1 MNFERGSKPN
11 PTGNLI
17 AYCHVF
23 GENPIAP
30 GGKII
35 ASNVVV
41 SFLKIGDN
49 YPVVTFPPVGL
60 SSKEELM
67 KVLSD
72 NINLYDVVQLPD
84 FQMPENKEQ
93 GNQYIQERMEQFN
106 AMVMRYVEF
115 CKAKEKNMAA
125 HVDSK
130 LDGLN
135 EPLEALAN
143 LSIEFR
149 SSSGIAREATRLKVD
164 RIVDYFHSHHPQL
177 DIDNF
182 KKALSYPGKVGDE
195 LVSLYIQKFNAIQVE
210 KYEDASDLRRRILAI
225 ESTSNQI

>member
-49 YPVVTFPPVGL
+49 FPVVTFPPVAL
-60 SSKEELM
+60 ASKEELM
-67 KVLSD
+67 KILSD
-72 NINLYDVVQLPD
+72 NIHLYDVVQLPD
-84 FQMPENKEQ
+84 FQMPEQKDNA
-93 GNQYIQERMEQFN
+93 NQYIQERMEQFN

-115 CKAKEKNMAA
+115 CKAKEKKPGNTIPENMDA
-125 HVDSK
+125 S
-130 LDGLN
+130 N
-135 EPLEALAN
+135 EPLEALAS
-143 LSIEFR
+143 LSLEFR
-149 SSSGIAREATRLKVD
+149 NTSGIAREATRLKMD
-164 RIVDYFHSHHPQL
+164 RIVDYFHNNHPNL

-182 KKALSYPGKVGDE
+182 KKALVVPGKLGDE
-195 LVSLYIQKFNAIQVE
+195 LVSLYIQKFNAIQIE
-210 KYEDASDLRRRILAI
+210 NYETASDLRKRILEI
-225 ESTSNQI
+225 ESSSLR

>member
-49 YPVVTFPPVGL
+49 YPVVTFPPVAL
-60 SSKEELM
+60 PSKEELM
-67 KVLSD
+67 KILSD
-72 NINLYDVVQLPD
+72 NIHLYDVVQLPD

-93 GNQYIQERMEQFN
+93 ANQYIQERMEQFN
-106 AMVMRYVEF
+106 SMVMRYVEF
-115 CKAKEKNMAA
+115 CKAKEKKTQNQNLSDQLEQ
-125 HVDSK
+125 VS
-130 LDGLN
+130 
-135 EPLEALAN
+135 EPLETLAN

-149 SSSGIAREATRLKVD
+149 NTSGIAREATRLKME
-164 RIVDYFHSHHPQL
+164 RIVDYFHNNHPTL

-182 KKALSYPGKVGDE
+182 KKALSVPGKVGDE
-195 LVSLYIQKFNAIQVE
+195 LVGLYIQKFNAIQIE
-210 KYEDASDLRRRILAI
+210 NYETASDLRKRILEI
-225 ESTSNQI
+225 ESTAT

>member
-49 YPVVTFPPVGL
+49 YPVVTFPPVAL
-60 SSKEELM
+60 SSKEELL
-67 KVLSD
+67 KILTE
-72 NINLYDVVQLPD
+72 NIHLYDVVQLPD
-84 FQMPENKEQ
+84 FQMPENKDQ
-93 GNQYIQERMEQFN
+93 SNQYIQERMEQFN
-106 AMVMRYVEF
+106 SMVMRYVEY
-115 CKAKEKNMAA
+115 CKAKEKKQATGGA
-125 HVDSK
+125 EK
-130 LDGLN
+130 LEGFN
-135 EPLEALAN
+135 QPLETLAN
-143 LSIEFR
+143 LSLEFR
-149 SSSGIAREATRLKVD
+149 SSSGIAKEATRLKMD
-164 RIVDYFHSHHPQL
+164 RIVDYFQNHHPQL

-182 KKALSYPGKVGDE
+182 QKALAFPGKLGDE
-195 LVSLYIQKFNAIQVE
+195 LVSLYIQKFNAIQIE
-210 KYEDASDLRRRILAI
+210 NYEGASDLRRRILAI
-225 ESTSNQI
+225 ESMSPQA

>member
-49 YPVVTFPPVGL
+49 YPVVTFPPVAL

-67 KVLSD
+67 KILSE

-84 FQMPENKEQ
+84 FQMPENKENA
-93 GNQYIQERMEQFN
+93 NQYIQERMEQFN

-115 CKAKEKNMAA
+115 CKAKEKKNHTTAENI
-125 HVDSK
+125 DQSSQ
-130 LDGLN
+130 
-135 EPLEALAN
+135 PLEALAS
-143 LSIEFR
+143 LSLEFR
-149 SSSGIAREATRLKVD
+149 NTSGIAREATRLKMD
-164 RIVDYFHSHHPQL
+164 RIVDYFHDNHPNL

-182 KKALSYPGKVGDE
+182 KKALTVPGKLGDE
-195 LVSLYIQKFNAIQVE
+195 LISLYIQKFNAIQIE
-210 KYEDASDLRRRILAI
+210 NYETASDLRKRILEI
-225 ESTSNQI
+225 ESTAT

>member
-49 YPVVTFPPVGL
+49 FPVVTFPPVAL
-60 SSKEELM
+60 ASKEELM
-67 KVLSD
+67 KILSD
-72 NINLYDVVQLPD
+72 NIHLYDVVQLPD
-84 FQMPENKEQ
+84 FQMPEQKENA
-93 GNQYIQERMEQFN
+93 NQYIQERMEQFN

-115 CKAKEKNMAA
+115 CKAKEKKPGNPISD
-125 HVDSK
+125 H
-130 LDGLN
+130 LDASN
-135 EPLEALAN
+135 EPLEALAS
-143 LSIEFR
+143 LSLEFR
-149 SSSGIAREATRLKVD
+149 NTSGIAREATRLKMD
-164 RIVDYFHSHHPQL
+164 RIVDYFHNNHPNL

-182 KKALSYPGKVGDE
+182 KKALVVPGKLGDE
-195 LVSLYIQKFNAIQVE
+195 LVSLYIQKFNAIQIE
-210 KYEDASDLRRRILAI
+210 NYEIASDLRKRILEI
-225 ESTSNQI
+225 ESSSPR

>member
-1 MNFERGSKPN
+1 MNFERGSKSN

-30 GGKII
+30 GGNII

-49 YPVVTFPPVGL
+49 FPVVTFPPVAL

-67 KVLSD
+67 KILSE
-72 NINLYDVVQLPD
+72 NMELYDVVQLPD
-84 FQMPENKEQ
+84 FQMPDQKEM

-106 AMVMRYVEF
+106 SMVMRYVEF
-115 CKAKEKNMAA
+115 CKSKEKKQAKNSVVN
-125 HVDSK
+125 HFETGS
-130 LDGLN
+130 

-143 LSIEFR
+143 LSLEYR
-149 SSSGIAREATRLKVD
+149 KTSGLAREATRLKMD
-164 RIVDYFHSHHPQL
+164 RIVDYFHNNLPQL

-182 KKALSYPGKVGDE
+182 QKALTIPGKIGDE
-195 LVSLYIQKFNAIQVE
+195 LVGLYLQKFNAIQIE
-210 KYEDASDLRRRILAI
+210 NYETASDIRRRILEI
-225 ESTSNQI
+225 ESSSF

>member
-60 SSKEELM
+60 SSKEELL
-67 KVLSD
+67 KILAD
-72 NINLYDVVQLPD
+72 NILLYDVVQLPD
-84 FQMPENKEQ
+84 FLMPDGKEP

-106 AMVMRYVEF
+106 SMVMRYVEF
-115 CKAKEKNMAA
+115 CKAKEKKMS
-125 HVDSK
+125 SK
-130 LDGLN
+130 SAEKLEGLN

-143 LSIEFR
+143 LSLEFR
-149 SSSGIAREATRLKVD
+149 SSSGIAREATRLKMD
-164 RIVDYFHSHHPQL
+164 RIVDYFQSNHPQL

-182 KKALSYPGKVGDE
+182 KKALGFPGKLGDE
-195 LVSLYIQKFNAIQVE
+195 LIGLYIQKFNAIQIE

-225 ESTSNQI
+225 EATSSQA

>member
-49 YPVVTFPPVGL
+49 FPVVTFPPVALG
-60 SSKEELM
+60 SKEELM
-67 KVLSD
+67 KILAD

-84 FQMPENKEQ
+84 FQMPDQKESA
-93 GNQYIQERMEQFN
+93 NQYIQERMEQFN

-115 CKAKEKNMAA
+115 CKAKEKRPSGNNLT
-125 HVDSK
+125 DSM
-130 LDGLN
+130 DQVS
-135 EPLEALAN
+135 EPLEALAS
-143 LSIEFR
+143 LSLEFR
-149 SSSGIAREATRLKVD
+149 NTSGIAREATRLKMD
-164 RIVDYFHSHHPQL
+164 RIVDYFHNNHPNL
-177 DIDNF
+177 DIENF
-182 KKALSYPGKVGDE
+182 KRALVVPGKRGDE
-195 LVSLYIQKFNAIQVE
+195 LISLYIQKFNAIQIE
-210 KYEDASDLRRRILAI
+210 NYENASDLRKKILEI
-225 ESTSNQI
+225 ESTSSI

>member
-11 PTGNLI
+11 PTGNLV

-41 SFLKIGDN
+41 SFLKIGEN
-49 YPVVTFPPVGL
+49 YPVVTFPPVAL
-60 SSKEELM
+60 SSKDELL
-67 KVLSD
+67 KILSD
-72 NINLYDVVQLPD
+72 NIHLYDVVQLPD

-106 AMVMRYVEF
+106 SMVMRYVEF
-115 CKAKEKNMAA
+115 CKAKEKKQSTQS
-125 HVDSK
+125 VEK
-130 LDGLN
+130 LDGFN
-135 EPLEALAN
+135 EPLETLAN
-143 LSIEFR
+143 LSLEFR
-149 SSSGIAREATRLKVD
+149 NTSGIAREATRLKMD
-164 RIVDYFHSHHPQL
+164 RIVDYFHSNHPQL

-182 KKALSYPGKVGDE
+182 KKALGYPGKLGDE
-195 LVSLYIQKFNAIQVE
+195 LVSLYIQKFNAIQIE

-225 ESTSNQI
+225 ESMSPSS

>member
-49 YPVVTFPPVGL
+49 YPVVTFPPVAL
-60 SSKEELM
+60 SSKEELL
-67 KVLSD
+67 KILTE
-72 NINLYDVVQLPD
+72 NIHLYDVVQLPD
-84 FQMPENKEQ
+84 FQMPDDKDQ
-93 GNQYIQERMEQFN
+93 SNQYIQERMEQFN
-106 AMVMRYVEF
+106 SMVMRYVEY
-115 CKAKEKNMAA
+115 CKAKEKKQATGENE
-125 HVDSK
+125 K
-130 LDGLN
+130 LEGFSQ
-135 EPLEALAN
+135 PLETLAN
-143 LSIEFR
+143 LSLEFR
-149 SSSGIAREATRLKVD
+149 SSSGIAKEATRLKMD
-164 RIVDYFHSHHPQL
+164 RIVDYFLNHHPQL

-182 KKALSYPGKVGDE
+182 QKALAFPGKLGDE
-195 LVSLYIQKFNAIQVE
+195 LVSLYIQKFNAIQIE
-210 KYEDASDLRRRILAI
+210 NYEGASDLRRRILAI
-225 ESTSNQI
+225 ESMSPQA